1 MEIPFTK
8 QHQDQL
14 DQTISLVKKGWY
26 SLVRQ
31 RSLGVFFSGLAV
43 FLSGFLVLWAL
54 ESIFYLSGIAKTILF
69 STGLVAS
76 LASSW
81 LVNRY
86 LHRPEFKQYYAELS
100 RSSGNEALRNAL
112 DLHLESG
119 YKSMFQDV
127 AIAQNL
133 QHLETQNLTDQQKQF
148 ESKHPLHQAFR
159 KSSGASGILFLILL
173 IATFAE
179 SGGFLRSIQFWKT
192 FQPPNPFN
200 FVVYPGN
207 QIIEQGLGFQARVVF
222 EGDLIPKNVSIGVK
236 TEIESEFRL
245 QQLTKVDD
253 KTFVSEPFSF
263 TNTTSYFIQMDRFRS
278 DTYTVEVQLL
288 PRFEELKLTIQT
300 PSYTGIEQRTQS
312 YPFSV
317 IEAYPGTVINF
328 SGITN
333 KGLQYLRFLRSS
345 IADTTDL
352 KSDQDNSY
360 SWTLTSSGIDTL
372 SFEMKDLN
380 GFTNR
385 NPFQFVIS
393 PLVDQYP
400 SIFLIEPS
408 AELTLLEPE
417 IISLGY
423 EYRDDFGFNR
433 LQIRYEIKKAF
444 GNPLEG
450 VLPLSRP
457 VEKDGIAISKFDLAA
472 IGVKPL
478 DQLTYWLEIYDND
491 AVSGFKKSESQRQRI
506 VLSSMAEYM
515 DIVDEKEKGVQNE
528 LQNMDEKYRE
538 FEKLMKN
545 FQEDLKTN
553 QLDEF
558 NQKQVLEDL
567 QEKQEEVNEASRQLR
582 EQFEQLKNELNQN
595 KVLSPET
602 IKQYEQL
609 QKLIEEI
616 DSPELREALRM
627 MQESLE
633 RMDPN
638 ELREAMQNLEF
649 NEELYKQR
657 LERTLELFKQ
667 VKTNAELDKL
677 ARNYEDLAR
686 RQQEL
691 SKQKPGDQQAKEQES
706 IKNELERSKESLD
719 NVDKEAPKNAQ
730 ESLDKLKQ
738 ELKPEIDKAGQKMQ
752 ELLKN
757 MKGSDPQNQQEGG
770 QSPSSPNQEQ
780 QEDLSKQIDQ
790 MSARVRQSM
799 SQMNQQQNRVNA
811 TALRSILRT
820 LILLSDTQEDITIK
834 TSQQPFRGNGFVELA
849 RRENAVNQT
858 FGIAVDS
865 LAAVAARVPQLSNM
879 ILEKKTQIQKNLTN
893 AQVYLAERDNA
904 NASAETRFV
913 LSGFNEL
920 GTLIANLLDQMDSQD
935 NQDGGGGGSMMQ
947 QLQEMSGQQQRLNQM
962 IQDMINDIQG
972 ERLSQDQMERFNQM
986 ARQQNEIRR
995 QLEEMRR
1002 NSDIPGGDK
1011 IMSELER
1018 LAKEMEDAIND
1029 IRGGRTDRPFIQ
1041 RQQNILSRM
1050 LDAEKALQERDE
1062 DEKRKGNTGDQNLR
1076 ALPPELTLEELK
1088 KRLRSRLSDPS
1099 MSRFS
1104 DDYQRLIEKYFEEL
1118 EKIQRQQQR

>member
-1 MEIPFTK
+1 M
-8 QHQDQL
+8 
-14 DQTISLVKKGWY
+14 
-26 SLVRQ
+26 
-31 RSLGVFFSGLAV
+31 GVFFSGLAV
-43 FLSGFLVLWAL
+43 FLSTFLILWAL
-54 ESIFYLSGIAKTILF
+54 ESAFYLTGATKSILL
-69 STGLVAS
+69 SIGMVAAF
-76 LASSW
+76 LTSW
-81 LVNRY
+81 YVHRY
-86 LHRPEFKQYYAELS
+86 LQGPEFKQYYGALS
-100 RSSGNEALRNAL
+100 RKSGNEALRNAL
-112 DLHLESG
+112 DLHLEPG
-119 YKSMFQDV
+119 YKSIFQDM

-133 QHLETQNLTDQQKQF
+133 EQFSIENVSDQQKQF
-148 ESKHPLHQAFR
+148 EANHPLHQAYR
-159 KSSGASGILFLILL
+159 KSSGASGILFLLL
-173 IATFAE
+173 ILATFVE
-179 SGGFLRSIQFWKT
+179 SGGFLRSIQFWRT
-192 FQPPNPFN
+192 YQPPNPFT
-200 FVVYPGN
+200 FEVFPGN
-207 QIIEQGLGFQARVVF
+207 QIIEQGMGFQARIVF
-222 EGDLIPKNVSIGVK
+222 EGDIIPKNVSIGVK
-236 TEIESEFRL
+236 TEVESEYRL
-245 QQLTKVDD
+245 QQLSKVDD
-253 KTFVSEPFSF
+253 KTFISEPFSF
-263 TNTTSYFIQMDRFRS
+263 TNTTSYFIQMDRYKS
-278 DTYTVEVQLL
+278 DTYKIEVQLL
-288 PRFEELKLTIQT
+288 PRFEELRLTIQA

-317 IEAYPGTVINF
+317 IEAYPGSIISF
-328 SGITN
+328 SALAN
-333 KGLQYLRFLRSS
+333 KGLQQLHFIRSS
-345 IADTTDL
+345 LADTTELSSDL
-352 KSDQDNSY
+352 QNNY
-360 SWTLTSSGIDTL
+360 SWTLKSSGIDTL
-372 SFEMKDLN
+372 SFAMIDNN

-385 NPFQFVIS
+385 NPFQFVIN

-400 SIFLIEPS
+400 SVF
-408 AELTLLEPE
+408 LLEPMSDLNLLE
-417 IISLGY
+417 PDIISLGY
-423 EYRDDFGFNR
+423 EFKDDFGFNK
-433 LQIRYEIKKAF
+433 LQIRYQVKKAF
-444 GNPLEG
+444 GAPIEG
-450 VLPLSRP
+450 ILPLNKP
-457 VEKDGIAISKFDLAA
+457 TEKNGLAISKFDLTA

-478 DQLTYWLEIYDND
+478 DQVTYWLEIYDND
-491 AVSGFKKSESQRQRI
+491 AISGFKKSESQRQRI
-506 VLSSMAEYM
+506 TLTSMAEYM
-515 DIVDEKEKGVQNE
+515 DLVDEKEKGVQNE
-528 LQNMDEKYRE
+528 LKNMDEKYRE
-538 FEKLMKN
+538 FEKLMN
-545 FQEDLKTN
+545 TFQEELKTN

-558 NQKQVLEDL
+558 NQKQALENL

-677 ARNYEDLAR
+677 ARQYEDLAR
-686 RQQEL
+686 RQEEL
-691 SKQKPGDQQAKEQES
+691 SKQKPGDQQTKEQES

-730 ESLDKLKQ
+730 EALDKLKE
-738 ELKPEIDKAGQKMQ
+738 ELKPEIDKAGQQMQ
-752 ELLKN
+752 DMLQQ
-757 MKGSDPQNQQEGG
+757 MKDSGSDQQNQQDGG
-770 QSPSSPNQEQ
+770 QSSSSPNQKK
-780 QEDLSKQIDQ
+780 QEDLSKQIEE
-790 MSARVRQSM
+790 MSSRVRQSM
-799 SQMNQQQNRVNA
+799 SQMNQQQNRINVN
-811 TALRSILRT
+811 ALRSILRT
-820 LILLSDTQEDITIK
+820 IILLSDTQEDIAVK

-849 RRENAVNQT
+849 RRENGVNQT

-865 LAAVAARVPQLSNM
+865 LAAIAARVPQLSNV

-893 AQVYLAERDNA
+893 AQNYLAERDNA

-935 NQDGGGGGSMMQ
+935 NQGGGGGGSMMQ

-972 ERLSQDQMERFNQM
+972 ERLSQDQMDRFNQM

-1002 NSDIPGGDK
+1002 NSDIPAGDR

-1029 IRGGRTDRPFIQ
+1029 IRGGRMDRPFIQ

-1062 DEKRKGNTGDQNLR
+1062 DEKRKGNTADQNLR

-1088 KRLRSRLSDPS
+1088 KRLRSRLSDPNV
-1099 MSRFS
+1099 SRFN

-1118 EKIQRQQQR
+1118 EKLQRRQ